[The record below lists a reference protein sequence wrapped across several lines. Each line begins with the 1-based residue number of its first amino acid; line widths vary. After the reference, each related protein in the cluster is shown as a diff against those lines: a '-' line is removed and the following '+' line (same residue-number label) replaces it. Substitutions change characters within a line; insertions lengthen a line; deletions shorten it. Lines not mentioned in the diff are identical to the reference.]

1 MVVCL
6 VHLVCFVQPN
16 KRDKPNEPNNG
27 LLVLVDFFSI
37 LLETLSLT
45 LLTVNRF
52 HRTFIRPIL
61 LTTVLTSEKY
71 TLFFQCREHPMRSA
85 LWLILPLAFL
95 VELFDLPGHALE
107 ALYAAQTLAATT
119 APSQESFAK
128 SKRPR
133 TSHIRLTPPGLG
145 LTTIQNFRTA
155 NSPSMARLVLDL
167 NAKARPSTPPLLQ
180 AEGVTIEIPNATL
193 SPSAKTKLAVG
204 GIAKPFI
211 ITQPSERSVH
221 ISLPAGSFKSY
232 KLLALANPPRLV
244 IDIVPPSEPRT
255 IQYTEPTPDLASP
268 LPTPQQPLQPRTK
281 SFTTIVIDPGHGG
294 KDPGARGQQG
304 TEEKDITL
312 KVALKLRDLLRQQRG
327 IRVLMTRERDEFI
340 ELEDRAKFANGQ
352 EADLFVSIHVNSHPQ
367 RSVKGLEIYHFG
379 EAKDQRALEV
389 AARENGTPLNS
400 TGVGWEYLVADLLTA
415 KKIEASLEL
424 AWTAKEAM
432 VTNLN
437 GQYALVD
444 HGVKTA
450 PFYVLRFTSMP
461 SILAEIAYI
470 SNSAEEDLLR
480 TTRFTT
486 RVAEALMEGI
496 TAFLASAKPATR

>member
-1 MVVCL
+1 
-6 VHLVCFVQPN
+6 
-16 KRDKPNEPNNG
+16 
-27 LLVLVDFFSI
+27 
-37 LLETLSLT
+37 
-45 LLTVNRF
+45 
-52 HRTFIRPIL
+52 
-61 LTTVLTSEKY
+61 
-71 TLFFQCREHPMRSA
+71 MRSA
-85 LWLILPLAFL
+85 LWRILPLAFL
-95 VELFDLPGHALE
+95 VGLFDLPGLALE
-107 ALYAAQTLAATT
+107 PLCAAQTIAATT
-119 APSQESFAK
+119 ASGQEPFAK

-133 TSHIRLTPPGLG
+133 TSQIRLAPQALG

-155 NSPSMARLVLDL
+155 SSPNTARLVLDL
-167 NAKARPSTPPLLQ
+167 NAKAHPNTHPLLQ
-180 AEGVTIEIPNATL
+180 AEGVTIEIPNTIL
-193 SPSAKTKLAVG
+193 GSSAKTKLAEG
-204 GIAKPFI
+204 KIAKPFI

-221 ISLPAGSFKSY
+221 VLLPTGSFKSY
-232 KLLALANPPRLV
+232 KLLTLENPPRLV
-244 IDIVPPSEPRT
+244 IDIVPPNDSRTIPRT
-255 IQYTEPTPDLASP
+255 EPLPDLAPP
-268 LPTPQQPLQPRTK
+268 LPTPQQPFQPRTK

-294 KDPGARGQQG
+294 RDPGARGQQG

-312 KVALKLRDLLRQQRG
+312 KVALKLRDLLSQQRG
-327 IRVLMTRERDEFI
+327 IRVLMTRERDEFV

-432 VTNLN
+432 VSNLN

-470 SNSAEEDLLR
+470 SNSTEEDLLR

-496 TAFLASAKPATR
+496 TSFLTSTKPATR